1 MCFLS
6 PEHRTT
12 QLKSERSC
20 KFYRQQTFWLT
31 KEKHVFFGVGGCLL
45 GMRRLRKCQP
55 NIFLPIIPSEN
66 NPKTE
71 EIPSHG
77 KRWSTLLWLKYYFI
91 SFLCQLFR
99 DFHVWKFEI
108 ASYSLH
114 FSNTFI
120 YSPSL
125 THTKLTFISTHD
137 FMLQIVDHESKSLQ
151 KPHVKMFA
159 HVFKP
164 RFCACTKAA
173 YDMNT

>member
-1 MCFLS
+1 MSDVNHHNDCTGPPPLPLLPGWDQVTTPPS
-6 PEHRTT
+6 PPTKKQSLNWRNSQSWHR
-12 QLKSERSC
+12 
-20 KFYRQQTFWLT
+20 W
-31 KEKHVFFGVGGCLL
+31 
-45 GMRRLRKCQP
+45 P
-55 NIFLPIIPSEN
+55 
-66 NPKTE
+66 
-71 EIPSHG
+71 
-77 KRWSTLLWLKYYFI
+77 TLLWLKYYFI

-120 YSPSL
+120 YSSSL

-151 KPHVKMFA
+151 KPHVKMFV

-173 YDMNT
+173 YDMNA